1 MAYEILKLA
10 CIRPVCGVLF
20 DMDGLVLDTERLYTR
35 FWMEAAQAAGYPMT
49 RQQALG
55 MRSRNRSHGQQYL
68 ETCFGPGISY
78 QALRTDRIRRMD
90 AWIQEHGV
98 SLKPGIR
105 QILAWLHEHHIP
117 CAITSSSPLDR
128 VEAYLTPLGL
138 YDQFDQLCS
147 GYEVPH
153 GKPDPDIYLYG
164 ASRIHV
170 APENC
175 LALEDSP
182 AGIESAFRAGCLP
195 VVIPDQDEPSAE
207 TLSRCFAR
215 ADSLADICTLLEQLN
230 G

>member
-1 MAYEILKLA
+1 MAYEILNPA
-10 CIRPVCGVLF
+10 RSGPVRGVLF

-35 FWMEAAQAAGYPMT
+35 FWIEATRAAGYPMT
-49 RQQALG
+49 QEQALG
-55 MRSRNRSHGQQYL
+55 IRSLNQAHGQRYL
-68 ETCFGPGISY
+68 ESCFGPGISY
-78 QALRTDRIRRMD
+78 QTLREDRIRRMN
-90 AWIQEHGV
+90 AWTRTHCI
-98 SLKPGIR
+98 SPKPGIR
-105 QILAWLHEHHIP
+105 ALLACLHSHGIP

-128 VEAYLTPLGL
+128 VEAYLKPLGL

-164 ASRIHV
+164 ASRIQV
-170 APENC
+170 PPENC

-182 AGIESAFRAGCLP
+182 AGIASACGAGCMP
-195 VVIPDQDEPSAE
+195 VVIPDLDEPSAE

-215 ADSLADICTLLEQLN
+215 ADSLADICALLQRLN